1 MMFGT
6 ELLPLVASH
15 PSVHARQESWV
26 ASKITGM
33 ILDTFPPVDHS
44 DEHWDDPS
52 GSEESYDIFD
62 LVEAPDELYK
72 VITEAIHT
80 LAHHIETVQE
90 ELQRNCQVRLPQG
103 QSIRIPLNEL
113 YFSLNP
119 SSSFQL

>member
-1 MMFGT
+1 MNMMFGT

-33 ILDTFPPVDHS
+33 ILDTFP
-44 DEHWDDPS
+44 S
-52 GSEESYDIFD
+52 GSEESYGILD

-72 VITEAIHT
+72 LITEAIHT

-90 ELQRNCQVRLPQG
+90 ELQRNCQVQLPLG

-119 SSSFQL
+119 SSPSFQL

>member
-1 MMFGT
+1 MMFGA

-15 PSVHARQESWV
+15 PAVLARQESWV

-33 ILDTFPPVDHS
+33 ILDLVY
-44 DEHWDDPS
+44 PS
-52 GSEESYDIFD
+52 EFEELESYMIFD
-62 LVEAPDELYK
+62 LVKAPNELYEL
-72 VITEAIHT
+72 IIETIHT
-80 LAHHIETVQE
+80 LAHHIEAIQE